1 MQSPMKLNSDIV
13 TGWLE
18 EQSVSQCVEDLVTM
32 INSGIN
38 NADIR
43 HQLTKTDTILS
54 VDLDYQ
60 TLSP

>member
-1 MQSPMKLNSDIV
+1 MQSLMESNSGNV

-18 EQSVSQCVEDLVTM
+18 QQIVSQCVDQLVTM

-60 TLSP
+60 TLSL